1 MKQQLVAYLIQ
12 GNGEVSDMPTDELLV
27 ALHKVAQGSTLEGQG
42 VPSNNAVVYGFL
54 QALRRAMQTSKPL
67 FLEMH

>member
-27 ALHKVAQGSTLEGQG
+27 ALNQMVQGSTLEGQSM
-42 VPSNNAVVYGFL
+42 PSDNAGAYGFL
-54 QALRRAMQTSKPL
+54 QALKRAMQTAKPL
-67 FLEMH
+67 FLERH